1 MKILVQ
7 GTKGGAK
14 IFYPQTTPDEFYT
27 FAGDVRDINGAG
39 GVGKRAYSIAL
50 TADGCIF
57 SKYLGVRD
65 VQRSWDGNISFSLF
79 LSNRQSMPGEKI
91 QALLDELLSTYADRY
106 IVDDNLDI
114 VHEDW
119 SFIEEITSFTP
130 SMAIIYCKIT
140 YNIINY
146 ISIHIFNLFIKFI
159 ICNYFS
165 FILIIGFIYSMIR
178 IYSISGYPPD
188 RILT

>member
-14 IFYPQTTPDEFYT
+14 IFYPQTTPGEFYT

-39 GVGKRAYSIAL
+39 GVGEHVYSIAI

-57 SKYLGVRD
+57 SKYLGVRE
-65 VQRSWDGNISFSLF
+65 VQRSWEGNVSFSLF
-79 LSNRQSMPGEKI
+79 LSNRQSMPGEII

-119 SFIEEITSFTP
+119 SFIEEITSRYE
-130 SMAIIYCKIT
+130 S
-140 YNIINY
+140 YNKMY
-146 ISIHIFNLFIKFI
+146 KE
-159 ICNYFS
+159 
-165 FILIIGFIYSMIR
+165 ILKK
-178 IYSISGYPPD
+178 
-188 RILT
+188 